1 MCTCFVK
8 NCTKRIS
15 TVSFFCPTHA
25 IRRTIATDIGLITKD
40 HFQSETDEDEGD
52 QGDESNESNGD
63 DNKKAKPDI
72 EEGCLPMSRVVEG
85 MELEAMSEDT
95 LSDILDI
102 KELVFARIS
111 PAQKLQIVKAL
122 QAKGEVVTVTGDGV
136 NDAPA
141 LKNADMGVAMGI
153 MGTDVAKEAANMVL
167 MDDNFATIVK
177 AIEEGRTIFANIKK
191 FVAYVLTSNVP
202 EITPFIAYVLLAIPL
217 PLTVVLI
224 LAIDLGT
231 DIVPS
236 LGLGAEKAETDVMRV
251 PPRKKTERLLT
262 RNMLGMSYGIVGMT
276 QAISGFTSYFIVL
289 FKGGWVW
296 GQELSANDPV
306 YRTAITAFF
315 ASIIICQI
323 SDVLICRTRRQSIFS
338 VGIFSNKLI
347 YVGIA
352 TELSLLF
359 LISYVPIL
367 QTFFGTARL
376 SWWHYLLSVP
386 YAVAIIVGDEL
397 RRFFVRRGNKFVLKW
412 LTW

>member
-1 MCTCFVK
+1 MQPNLFLWFLSLS
-8 NCTKRIS
+8 NS
-15 TVSFFCPTHA
+15 

-40 HFQSETDEDEGD
+40 QFQSETDEDEGD

-63 DNKKAKPDI
+63 DNEKAKPDI
-72 EEGCLPMSRVVEG
+72 EEGCLPISRVVEG
-85 MELEAMSEDT
+85 TELEEMSEET

-167 MDDNFATIVK
+167 IDDNFATIVK

-202 EITPFIAYVLLAIPL
+202 EITPFIAYSLLPIPL

-236 LGLGAEKAETDVMRV
+236 LGLGAEAAETDVMNV

-338 VGIFSNKLI
+338 VGVFSNKLV

-367 QTFFGTARL
+367 HDFFGTSRL
-376 SWWHYLLSVP
+376 YWWHYLLPVP
-386 YAVAIIVGDEL
+386 YAVAIIVCDEL

>member
-1 MCTCFVK
+1 M
-8 NCTKRIS
+8 
-15 TVSFFCPTHA
+15 
-25 IRRTIATDIGLITKD
+25 
-40 HFQSETDEDEGD
+40 
-52 QGDESNESNGD
+52 
-63 DNKKAKPDI
+63 
-72 EEGCLPMSRVVEG
+72 
-85 MELEAMSEDT
+85 
-95 LSDILDI
+95 
-102 KELVFARIS
+102 
-111 PAQKLQIVKAL
+111 
-122 QAKGEVVTVTGDGV
+122 
-136 NDAPA
+136 
-141 LKNADMGVAMGI
+141 
-153 MGTDVAKEAANMVL
+153 
-167 MDDNFATIVK
+167 
-177 AIEEGRTIFANIKK
+177 
-191 FVAYVLTSNVP
+191 P
-202 EITPFIAYVLLAIPL
+202 EITPFIAYSLLPIPL

-289 FKGGWVW
+289 FKGGWSW
-296 GQELSANDPV
+296 GQELSADDPV

-323 SDVLICRTRRQSIFS
+323 SDVLICRTRCQSIFS
-338 VGIFSNKLI
+338 VGIFSNKLV

-376 SWWHYLLSVP
+376 YWWHYLLPVP
-386 YAVAIIVGDEL
+386 YAVAIIIGDEL

>member
-1 MCTCFVK
+1 M
-8 NCTKRIS
+8 
-15 TVSFFCPTHA
+15 
-25 IRRTIATDIGLITKD
+25 
-40 HFQSETDEDEGD
+40 
-52 QGDESNESNGD
+52 
-63 DNKKAKPDI
+63 
-72 EEGCLPMSRVVEG
+72 
-85 MELEAMSEDT
+85 
-95 LSDILDI
+95 
-102 KELVFARIS
+102 
-111 PAQKLQIVKAL
+111 
-122 QAKGEVVTVTGDGV
+122 
-136 NDAPA
+136 
-141 LKNADMGVAMGI
+141 
-153 MGTDVAKEAANMVL
+153 
-167 MDDNFATIVK
+167 
-177 AIEEGRTIFANIKK
+177 
-191 FVAYVLTSNVP
+191 
-202 EITPFIAYVLLAIPL
+202 LLAIPL

-289 FKGGWVW
+289 IKGGWVW
-296 GQELSANDPV
+296 GQELSADDPV

-323 SDVLICRTRRQSIFS
+323 SDVLICWTRRQSIFS
-338 VGIFSNKLI
+338 VGEFSNKLI

-367 QTFFGTARL
+367 QTFSEQL
-376 SWWHYLLSVP
+376 YWWHYLLPVP

>member
-1 MCTCFVK
+1 
-8 NCTKRIS
+8 
-15 TVSFFCPTHA
+15 
-25 IRRTIATDIGLITKD
+25 
-40 HFQSETDEDEGD
+40 
-52 QGDESNESNGD
+52 
-63 DNKKAKPDI
+63 
-72 EEGCLPMSRVVEG
+72 MSRVVEG
-85 MELEAMSEDT
+85 LELEAISEAE
-95 LSDILDI
+95 LSEILDT

-122 QAKGEVVTVTGDGV
+122 QKKGEVVSVTGDGV

-153 MGTDVAKEAANMVL
+153 IGTDVAKEAANMIL
-167 MDDNFATIVK
+167 MDDNFSSIV
-177 AIEEGRTIFANIKK
+177 AAVEEGRTIFENIKK
-191 FVAYVLTSNVP
+191 FIAYVLTSNVP
-202 EITPFIAYVLLAIPL
+202 EITPFIAYVLLSIPL

-236 LGLGAEKAETDVMRV
+236 LGLGAEKAETDVMRK

-262 RNMLGMSYGIVGMT
+262 RNLLGMSYGIVGMT
-276 QAISGFTSYFIVL
+276 QAASGFTSYFIVL
-289 FKGGWVW
+289 FKGGWTW
-296 GQELSANDPV
+296 GQDLPSDDPM

-323 SDVLICRTRRQSIFS
+323 ADVLICRTRRQSIFS
-338 VGIFSNKLI
+338 VGLFTNKLI

-352 TELSLLF
+352 TELTLLF

-367 QTFFGTARL
+367 NTFFGTARL

-386 YAVAIIVGDEL
+386 FAIAILIGDET
-397 RRFFVRRGNKFVLKW
+397 RRFCSSCPLPSDAHPCQRVVAYIVSSE
-412 LTW
+412 